1 MSDLER
7 LKALLDD
14 WDVPYKED
22 GEQDGTGITV
32 GGFGQTLGGNP
43 KVDGYIGFYTRF
55 EFTRDGVFRLMGAWE

>member
-22 GEQDGTGITV
+22 GTPAGTEIYV
-32 GGFGQTLGGNP
+32 GGFSSDSP
-43 KVDGYIGFYTRF
+43 KVDGYLGFYTRF
-55 EFTRDGVFRLMGAWE
+55 EFTAEGVFRLMGAWE